1 MAFSAIAEVRRFMDA
16 QRKFDVE
23 ADCSKCQRRRPC
35 WSRDKPGFYVCAE
48 CLADLEAEKI
58 TNLQV
63 ASYGKFVDEA
73 VIGIRSR
80 DERAIILALNAAT
93 DVWDRLIAASPRH
106 TALIAAMEMQF
117 ANRVLLR
124 EFEVEDATQKF
135 SAGLR
140 RHMKRERKIFD
151 ECHAMV
157 GTPKS

>member
-1 MAFSAIAEVRRFMDA
+1 MPNASLMSRPIVRNASVVAHAGRATGPFFM
-16 QRKFDVE
+16 
-23 ADCSKCQRRRPC
+23 
-35 WSRDKPGFYVCAE
+35 CAE

-58 TNLQV
+58 TSLQV

-73 VIGIRSR
+73 VIGIRFR
-80 DERAIILALNAAT
+80 DERAITLALNAAT

-117 ANRVLLR
+117 ANRVLLH

-140 RHMKRERKIFD
+140 R
-151 ECHAMV
+151 
-157 GTPKS
+157 T